1 MVIILSQISS
11 PDLNSRSL
19 TVVLA
24 GDSMKSVPVSV
35 QTAISYISL
44 SPGAFLGLDRK
55 RMSPGRICSI
65 MISPVTASGS
75 GMIST
80 PACACPSIVLAIS
93 MPLISAHTYTTPL
106 TEAPSM
112 DIPFSIYLLL
122 RQIKDGKAKIIN
134 EYTRGV
140 TYEGN
145 DEAQII
151 MREEFDT
158 YDAVWRGL
166 GKIEKS
172 GLRLNKGNTPVI
184 PLPEKD
190 TPTGCRCGDVICG
203 RLSPKE
209 CPMFGKVCTPEDPVG
224 PCMVSSE
231 GACSASYK
239 YDYT

>member
-1 MVIILSQISS
+1 VVYSPADAVEIAKNNPEKNVI
-11 PDLNSRSL
+11 
-19 TVVLA
+19 
-24 GDSMKSVPVSV
+24 
-35 QTAISYISL
+35 
-44 SPGAFLGLDRK
+44 FLGVGFET
-55 RMSPGRICSI
+55 SAPGTAAATMTAQQEGVSNFSVYTMLKTCE
-65 MISPVTASGS
+65 PVLRTLCEQKDFEVKGFLCPGHVATIIGAKGFEFLSKDYGIPGVVSGFE
-75 GMIST
+75 G
-80 PACACPSIVLAIS
+80 
-93 MPLISAHTYTTPL
+93 
-106 TEAPSM
+106 E
-112 DIPFSIYLLL
+112 DILLSIYQLL

-145 DEAQII
+145 VEAQII
-151 MREEFDT
+151 MSEEFDT

-172 GLRLNKGNTPVI
+172 GLRLNKGNAPVI